1 MKKLNFLLLVA
12 LLHALV
18 AHSTES
24 GDSTKCSFN
33 CCRPD
38 ALAPAGIMTDHVHEK
53 RKFGIAYSYMSMV
66 MQSNQSGTNAINNS
80 QVFTNYLVA
89 PDKMNMQMHMLM
101 PMYGLTDR
109 LTVMAMINYNIN
121 TMTMD
126 IQPGANPADLPPCC
140 RAAAIANANL
150 PSKMKSSGLGDTK
163 LYLIYNLLPSCNQ
176 RLVIGAGVS
185 LPTGNI
191 DTKGSTNQGSNAIL
205 AYNMQ
210 LGTGT
215 YNLLPSL
222 VYTAQLNHF
231 TLGGAFQSNIK
242 LGVNSHN
249 YSWGNEYSLSTW
261 AAYKITSWA
270 SFSLR
275 GEAYYMNEM
284 YGYDA
289 AINQTASSDP
299 TANVYNYGNR
309 KVLNA
314 LAGINLYAPAS
325 FLHGIH
331 LLVEYGMPVYQNLG
345 GRSFPEGTFPQQEF
359 QMPVKST
366 FTARLQYNF

>member
-1 MKKLNFLLLVA
+1 MKKLNILLLVA
-12 LLHALV
+12 LLQAFV
-18 AHSTES
+18 AHSTER
-24 GDSTKCSFN
+24 GDSTGCSFS

-53 RKFGIAYSYMSMV
+53 GKFGMAYSYMNMA
-66 MQSNQSGTNAINNS
+66 MQGNQSGTSSVSDN
-80 QVFTNYLVA
+80 QVFTNYMMS
-89 PDKMNMQMHMLM
+89 PSKMNMQMHMLM
-101 PMYGLTDR
+101 PMYGITSR
-109 LTVMAMINYNIN
+109 LTAMAMINYYVN
-121 TMTMD
+121 TMSMNMMPMNTMMNM
-126 IQPGANPADLPPCC
+126 PGMIMTDYGNM
-140 RAAAIANANL
+140 

-163 LYLIYNLLPSCNQ
+163 LYLLYNLLGSCNQ
-176 RLVIGAGVS
+176 HLVLGAGVS

-191 DTKGSTNQGSNAIL
+191 DAKGATNLGSNSIL
-205 AYNMQ
+205 DYNMQ

-231 TLGGAFQSNIK
+231 TFGAAFQSNIK

-249 YSWGNEYSLSTW
+249 YSWGNEYSFSPW
-261 AAYKITSWA
+261 SACKIASWA
-270 SFSLR
+270 SVSLR
-275 GEAYYMNEM
+275 GEAYYMSEM

-289 AINQTASSDP
+289 AINQSASSDP
-299 TANVYNYGNR
+299 TANVYNYGSR
-309 KVLNA
+309 KVVNA

-325 FLHGIH
+325 FLQGIH

-345 GRSFPEGTFPQQEF
+345 GRTFPEGTFPQQEF